1 MSASL
6 ALIGWESMAME
17 LTTSV
22 ELMRQARDGSARA
35 LERLFAR
42 YVPSLRR
49 WAAGRLPRWARDL
62 TDTDDMIQETM
73 LKTFRRIDHFEQR
86 EDSGGLHAYM
96 RQALQNRIKD
106 ELRRAHRHPQ
116 REEIDPD
123 ERDVAPSPLEE
134 TIGVE
139 ATQRYEKALQA
150 LKPMEREAVIAR
162 VELGLDY
169 KTIAES
175 LGKNSDDA
183 ARMTVIRALD
193 KLAREMGR

>member
-1 MSASL
+1 
-6 ALIGWESMAME
+6 MAME

-86 EDSGGLHAYM
+86 EESGGLHAYM

-116 REEIDPD
+116 REEINPD
-123 ERDVAPSPLEE
+123 ERDAAPSPLEE

-139 ATQRYEKALQA
+139 ATQRYEAALHK

-169 KTIAES
+169 RTIADS
-175 LGKNSDDA
+175 LGKNSADA

-193 KLAREMGR
+193 KLAQEMGR